1 MPELA
6 EQTAERAV
14 RLLFARDGN
23 DLSLVSQTVVDV
35 AAPALDTSVSPT
47 PGHYLEVRDG
57 ENTSLGRIRLSEP
70 FTRTIEVFP
79 ETVGEPITRVDQAGQ
94 GAFSVL
100 VAAPPPAHNV
110 ALVRLSST
118 SSGPSVPGTTAQLV
132 PAAPEVTEIA
142 TFTLDPNR

>member
-14 RLLFARDGN
+14 RLLFARDGD

-35 AAPALDTSVSPT
+35 AVPALDTSVSPA

-79 ETVGEPITRVDQAGQ
+79 ETAGEPITRVDQAGQ

-100 VAAPPPAHNV
+100 VAAPPPARNV

-118 SSGPSVPGTTAQLV
+118 SAGPSVPGTTAQLV
-132 PAAPEVTEIA
+132 PAAPDVTEIA
-142 TFTLDPNR
+142 TFALDTNR